1 MKRVSRAIVR
11 RGREKPPIV
20 YQTEIEAPTVSK
32 ACLWET
38 NQKSQ
43 HPKPW
48 IKTSIHNLAHD
59 ATVLLIFPT
68 SQRLCSILAIG
79 AFGQESVASSLF
91 DCGISALEDR
101 RRLSPIS
108 SIKANCNSVFVSLP
122 HENEMCLDFACGSA
136 ECMR

>member
-1 MKRVSRAIVR
+1 MKRHLRIIAR
-11 RGREKPPIV
+11 RGREKPLTVCP
-20 YQTEIEAPTVSK
+20 TEIEDPTVSK
-32 ACLWET
+32 TCLWEI

-59 ATVLLIFPT
+59 AIVLLIFPT
-68 SQRLCSILAIG
+68 IQRLCPTLAIG

-101 RRLSPIS
+101 RRLNPIS
-108 SIKANCNSVFVSLP
+108 SIKASCNSVFVSLP
-122 HENEMCLDFACGSA
+122 HENEMCGDFTCGCA
-136 ECMR
+136 KCMR